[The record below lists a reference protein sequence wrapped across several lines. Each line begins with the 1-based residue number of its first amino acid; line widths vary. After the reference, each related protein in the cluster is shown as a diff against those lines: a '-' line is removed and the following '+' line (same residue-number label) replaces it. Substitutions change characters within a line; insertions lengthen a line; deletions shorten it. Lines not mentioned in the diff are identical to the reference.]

1 MWWQYFKEYCLKKS
15 INTLMIIGLF
25 SPMIVCA
32 ADNVAAAYDA
42 HIPDVHI
49 RSLAA
54 SCAACHGTQGNAI
67 SGDKSPASVP
77 ALAGVSKADIIGKL
91 QTFKSGERSATVM
104 HRHAKGLTADE
115 IIALADYFSMQAP
128 HRSATL
134 KSQQLRA
141 DHAN

>member
-1 MWWQYFKEYCLKKS
+1 MILS
-15 INTLMIIGLF
+15 IAIIGLF

-32 ADNVAAAYDA
+32 ADIAATAYDV
-42 HIPDVHI
+42 HPSDVHI

-54 SCAACHGTQGNAI
+54 SCAACHGTQGNAVP
-67 SGDKSPASVP
+67 GDKNTVSTP
-77 ALAGVSKADIIGKL
+77 ALAGASRIDIISKL
-91 QTFKSGERSATVM
+91 QAFKSGERSATVM

-115 IIALADYFSMQAP
+115 ISALADYFSMQVP

-134 KSQQLRA
+134 KPQPLRV

>member
-1 MWWQYFKEYCLKKS
+1 LKKIILS
-15 INTLMIIGLF
+15 VAIIGLF

-32 ADNVAAAYDA
+32 ADIAAAAYDA
-42 HIPDVHI
+42 HTPNDVHTPSYVHI

-54 SCAACHGTQGNAI
+54 SCAACHGTQGNAV
-67 SGDKSPASVP
+67 SGDKNAVSIP
-77 ALAGVSKADIIGKL
+77 ALAGVSKTDIISKL

-115 IIALADYFSMQAP
+115 ITALADYFSMQVP
-128 HRSATL
+128 HRSVTL
-134 KSQQLRA
+134 KPQPLQP